1 MNDSNNASFGEV
13 FTQRWVV
20 EAILDLV
27 GYTPDEDLATKL
39 IVEPSIGS
47 GAFIA
52 PIVERLLDSAQRHKR
67 SAEEIRRS
75 LFGIDLQTT
84 HVKTCARIIK
94 NLLKAYNYSNQEAE
108 ILTSDWLRQGDF
120 LLDQIPINA
129 DFVVGNPP
137 YIRSENLSNNTEKKY
152 RQKWKTMRG
161 RADIYIGFFERGLS
175 ILRTDGSL
183 SYICADR
190 WMHNAYGKNLRRLIT
205 EQYSMESVW
214 EMHEVNAFEKQVSAY
229 PAITLIKK
237 SEQAEATYINTSAQF
252 DATSAKE
259 VLNYITS
266 TRTIGTGHGWDG
278 TRLDNWFHTDSFWPS
293 GSVDMIRLIEH
304 LQAHFPAIESTG
316 NTKISIGVATGNDS
330 AFLLDIQ
337 NQSEVESDRILPL
350 VTADDIRKGHLEPP
364 SKVLIN
370 PWSPNGTLVN
380 LDDYPL
386 LSQAFARRPQL
397 RNRYVAKKY
406 PSKWYRTIDKVHFD
420 RIAQPKL
427 LFQDMKAQ
435 ITPIYEPGG
444 LYPHH
449 NLYYIISDTWDLEV
463 LGGILLSKV
472 AEAFVHAYGVKMRGG
487 TLRFQA
493 QYLRTIAVPSP
504 HTISPKVAQ
513 ALKEAFR
520 KKDRSA
526 ADLATEQ
533 AYSLPAGTVHSLSFS

>member
-1 MNDSNNASFGEV
+1 MHNSNNVSFGEV
-13 FTQRWVV
+13 FTQRWIV

-27 GYTPDEDLATKL
+27 GYTPDKDLATKL
-39 IVEPSIGS
+39 IIEPSIGS
-47 GAFIA
+47 GAFLA
-52 PIVERLLDSAQRHKR
+52 PIVERLLDSAKRHKR
-67 SAEEIRRS
+67 SATEIKRS
-75 LFGIDLQTT
+75 LFGIDLQTAYVT
-84 HVKTCARIIK
+84 TCTR
-94 NLLKAYNYSNQEAE
+94 NVNSLLKAYNYTDQEADM
-108 ILTSDWLRQGDF
+108 LTSNWLRQGDF

-137 YIRSENLSNNTEKKY
+137 YIRSENISNTTEKKY
-152 RQKWKTMRG
+152 RKMWKTMRG

-175 ILRTDGSL
+175 ILRTGGSL

-205 EQYSMESVW
+205 EHYSMESVW
-214 EMHEVNAFEKQVSAY
+214 ELHEVNAFEKQVSAY

-237 SEQAEATYINTSAQF
+237 SEQAEATYINTSTQF

-266 TRTIGTGHGWDG
+266 TRTNGTGRGWDG

-293 GSVDMIRLIEH
+293 GSTETIRLIEH
-304 LQAHFPAIESTG
+304 LQASFPPIEASG
-316 NTKISIGVATGNDS
+316 KTKISIGVATGNDS
-330 AFLLDIQ
+330 AFLLDIK

-350 VTADDIRKGHLEPP
+350 VTADDIRKGRLEPP

-370 PWSPNGTLVN
+370 PWNPDGTLVN

-386 LSQAFARRPQL
+386 LSSAFARRPQL
-397 RNRYVAKKY
+397 RNRYVARKY

-420 RIAQPKL
+420 RISQPKL

-504 HTISPKVAQ
+504 HSIPPEVAQ
-513 ALKEAFR
+513 SLKEAFR
-520 KKDRSA
+520 KKDRAA
-526 ADLATEQ
+526 ADLATEH
-533 AYSLPAGTVHSLSFS
+533 AYNLPVGTVRSLSFT

>member
-1 MNDSNNASFGEV
+1 MNNPNNASFGEV

-27 GYTPDEDLATKL
+27 GYTPDKDLAAKL
-39 IVEPSIGS
+39 IIEPSIGS

-52 PIVERLLDSAQRHKR
+52 PIVERLLDSARRHKR
-67 SAEEIRRS
+67 SAADIKTS

-84 HVKTCARIIK
+84 HVTTCARIIK
-94 NLLKAYNYSNQEAE
+94 SLLKADNYTNQDAE
-108 ILTSDWLRQGDF
+108 TLTKNWFRQGDF

-137 YIRSENLSNNTEKKY
+137 YIRSENLSDTTEKKY
-152 RQKWKTMRG
+152 RERWKTMRG

-175 ILRTDGSL
+175 ILGTGGSL

-205 EQYSMESVW
+205 EQYSVESVW
-214 EMHEVNAFEKQVSAY
+214 EMHEVNAFEEQVSAY

-237 SEQAEATYINTSAQF
+237 TEQTAATYINTSAQF

-266 TRTIGTGHGWDG
+266 TETNGTGRGWDG
-278 TRLDNWFHTDSFWPS
+278 TRLNNWFHTDSFWPS
-293 GSVDMIRLIEH
+293 GSSEMIRLIEH
-304 LQAHFPAIESTG
+304 LQDSFPTIEASG

-330 AFLLDIQ
+330 AFLLDIEK
-337 NQSEVESDRILPL
+337 QSEVESDRILPL

-370 PWSPNGTLVN
+370 PWNPDGTLVN

-386 LSQAFARRPQL
+386 LSEAFARRPQL
-397 RNRYVAKKY
+397 KNRYVAKKY

-427 LFQDMKAQ
+427 LFQDMKAR

-444 LYPHH
+444 RYPHH
-449 NLYYIISDTWDLEV
+449 NLYYIVSDTWDLEV

-504 HTISPKVAQ
+504 HSIPPKVAQ

-526 ADLATEQ
+526 ADLAAEH
-533 AYSLPAGTVHSLSFS
+533 AYGLSAGTVSSLSFT

>member
-1 MNDSNNASFGEV
+1 MHNSNNVSFGEV

-27 GYTPDEDLATKL
+27 GYTPDKDLATKL
-39 IVEPSIGS
+39 IIEPSIGS

-52 PIVERLLDSAQRHKR
+52 PIVERLLDSAERHKR
-67 SAEEIRRS
+67 SATDIKRS

-84 HVKTCARIIK
+84 HVTTCTRIV
-94 NLLKAYNYSNQEAE
+94 NSLLKAYNYTDQEADM
-108 ILTSDWLRQGDF
+108 LTSNWLRQGDF
-120 LLDQIPINA
+120 LLDQIPMNA

-137 YIRSENLSNNTEKKY
+137 YIRSENISNTTEKKY
-152 RQKWKTMRG
+152 RKRWKTMRG

-175 ILRTDGSL
+175 ILRTGGSL

-205 EQYSMESVW
+205 EHYSMESVW

-237 SEQAEATYINTSAQF
+237 SEQAEATYINTSTQF

-266 TRTIGTGHGWDG
+266 TRTNGKGRGWDG

-293 GSVDMIRLIEH
+293 GSAETIRLIEH
-304 LQAHFPAIESTG
+304 LQASFPAIEASG
-316 NTKISIGVATGNDS
+316 KTKISIGVATGNDS
-330 AFLLDIQ
+330 AFLLDIK

-350 VTADDIRKGHLEPP
+350 VTADDIRKGQLEPP

-370 PWSPNGTLVN
+370 PWNPDGTLVN

-386 LSQAFARRPQL
+386 LSDAFARRPQL

-427 LFQDMKAQ
+427 LFQDMKAR

-493 QYLRTIAVPSP
+493 QYLRTIAVPPP
-504 HTISPKVAQ
+504 HSIRPEVAQ
-513 ALKEAFR
+513 SLKEAFR
-520 KKDRSA
+520 KKDRDA
-526 ADLATEQ
+526 ANLATEH
-533 AYSLPAGTVHSLSFS
+533 AYNLPVGTVRSLSFT

>member
-1 MNDSNNASFGEV
+1 
-13 FTQRWVV
+13 
-20 EAILDLV
+20 
-27 GYTPDEDLATKL
+27 
-39 IVEPSIGS
+39 
-47 GAFIA
+47 
-52 PIVERLLDSAQRHKR
+52 
-67 SAEEIRRS
+67 
-75 LFGIDLQTT
+75 
-84 HVKTCARIIK
+84 
-94 NLLKAYNYSNQEAE
+94 
-108 ILTSDWLRQGDF
+108 
-120 LLDQIPINA
+120 
-129 DFVVGNPP
+129 
-137 YIRSENLSNNTEKKY
+137 
-152 RQKWKTMRG
+152 
-161 RADIYIGFFERGLS
+161 
-175 ILRTDGSL
+175 
-183 SYICADR
+183 
-190 WMHNAYGKNLRRLIT
+190 
-205 EQYSMESVW
+205 
-214 EMHEVNAFEKQVSAY
+214 
-229 PAITLIKK
+229 
-237 SEQAEATYINTSAQF
+237 
-252 DATSAKE
+252 
-259 VLNYITS
+259 
-266 TRTIGTGHGWDG
+266 
-278 TRLDNWFHTDSFWPS
+278 
-293 GSVDMIRLIEH
+293 MIRLIEH
-304 LQAHFPAIESTG
+304 LQARFPTIESTG

-370 PWSPNGTLVN
+370 PWSPDGTLVN

-504 HTISPKVAQ
+504 NTISPKVAQ

-526 ADLATEQ
+526 ANLATEQ